1 MKSTFL
7 PCPRSR
13 NYHHISNA
21 FEFLYFIELFF
32 KFLLFSHRVC
42 RRVIEIQSHSICSDI
57 FPAVSFRIWVT
68 YHLLASVLRLAEISK
83 KYFSYAIIPIYIY
96 LLSDSIQVVK
106 PEFVQGSMT
115 PKLYPSR
122 CSLLD
127 FLERAEDNE
136 ICVEQ

>member
-1 MKSTFL
+1 M
-7 PCPRSR
+7 
-13 NYHHISNA
+13 
-21 FEFLYFIELFF
+21 
-32 KFLLFSHRVC
+32 
-42 RRVIEIQSHSICSDI
+42 IEIQSHSIRSDI

-68 YHLLASVLRLAEISK
+68 YHWLASVLRLAEIPE

-106 PEFVQGSMT
+106 PEFVQGSMAL
-115 PKLYPSR
+115 KLYPSR
-122 CSLLD
+122 CSLLE